1 MIGLDCLSQ
10 SVGEAPVQ
18 RGEGSLPSKHPPEPS
33 RADAK
38 TGEDEALL
46 TNLGKGIGAGEGHR
60 EALLLVRWPA
70 AAGSAGLCN

>member
-46 TNLGKGIGAGEGHR
+46 PTWGGGLGLGKGTEQHR
-60 EALLLVRWPA
+60 FW
-70 AAGSAGLCN
+70 